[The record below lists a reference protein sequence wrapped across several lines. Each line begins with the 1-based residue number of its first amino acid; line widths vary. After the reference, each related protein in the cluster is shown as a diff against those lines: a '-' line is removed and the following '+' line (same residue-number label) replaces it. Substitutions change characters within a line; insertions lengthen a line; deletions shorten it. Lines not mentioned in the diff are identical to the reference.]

1 MITKPEKNDL
11 QYGRGYKIR
20 TSAGN
25 LVYRALINS
34 VKPRFYSEP
43 TSLKGIFAHQ
53 IVNHIRNLD
62 PPGRFLKKGLR
73 FRYLDG
79 SAQRRSRQE
88 SEASPERC

>member
-62 PPGRFLKKGLR
+62 PPWKIFEKRITIQILGWKCPKKKP
-73 FRYLDG
+73 
-79 SAQRRSRQE
+79 SRK
-88 SEASPERC
+88 